1 MKFKVGDKVKVRS
14 WESMAAEFGLDG
26 EDIDNPDY
34 CFVRDMKQYC
44 GKCVTIS
51 RCHNDYYDIEEDGRQ
66 WSWDD
71 TMFENVVGHKFK
83 VGDKVRIIGNTASH
97 EFDIDA
103 IVTITDIDNNDD
115 ACTYLCVDNGNIE
128 WWASEEDIE
137 LVGKQSDKEPVVYQ
151 YLIVNTLS
159 GIMFTVEDE
168 NEQYLFTK
176 KQVIEH
182 LNNDI
187 AYPSQWTIVSVN
199 ETFNVNSIMEE
210 EVK

>member
-14 WESMAAEFGLDG
+14 WGSMEAEFGLNYG
-26 EDIDNPDY
+26 EIDNPDY
-34 CFVRDMKQYC
+34 PFVEDMKRYC
-44 GKCVTIS
+44 GKYVTIS
-51 RCHNDYYDIEEDGRQ
+51 GCHRNYYNIKEDDEQ
-66 WSWDD
+66 YSWTD
-71 TMFENVVGHKFK
+71 TMFEAVVGHKFK
-83 VGDKVRIIGNTASH
+83 LGDEVRIIGNQASH
-97 EFDIDA
+97 EFDIGA
-103 IVTITDIDNNDD
+103 IVTITNINRNDD
-115 ACTYLCVDNGNIE
+115 TCTYLCVDNGNIE

-159 GIMFTVEDE
+159 GIMFTTEDE

-187 AYPSQWTIVSVN
+187 AYPSQWTVVSVN
-199 ETFNVNSIMEE
+199 ETFNVESIMK

>member
-14 WESMAAEFGLDG
+14 WESMKAEFGLDG
-26 EDIDNPDY
+26 EDIDNPDHYFVSDMERY
-34 CFVRDMKQYC
+34 CSKY
-44 GKCVTIS
+44 VTIS
-51 RCHNDYYDIEEDGRQ
+51 SCLLNYYDIKEDEGH
-66 WSWDD
+66 WNWDD
-71 TMFENVVGHKFK
+71 TMFEDVAGHKFK
-83 VGDKVRIIGNTASH
+83 VGDKVRIIGNEASH

-103 IVTITDIDNNDD
+103 IVTITDINNNDD
-115 ACTYLCVDNGNIE
+115 TCTYLCVDNVNIE

-137 LVGKQSDKEPVVYQ
+137 LVGSDESVVYQ

-159 GIMFTVEDE
+159 GIMFTTEDE

-176 KQVIEH
+176 EQVVEH

-187 AYPSQWTIVSVN
+187 AYPSQWTIVSADK
-199 ETFNVNSIMEE
+199 TFNVESIMEE

>member
-14 WESMAAEFGLDG
+14 WESMVAEFGLDG

-51 RCHNDYYDIEEDGRQ
+51 RCPNDYYDIEEDGGQ

-97 EFDIDA
+97 EFTNGDIVV
-103 IVTITDIDNNDD
+103 VTKINRNDD
-115 ACTYLCVDNGNIE
+115 TCTYLCLDTNNEDIE

-137 LVGKQSDKEPVVYQ
+137 LVEQGESVVYQ
-151 YLIVNTLS
+151 CLVVNTLS
-159 GIMFTVEDE
+159 GIMFTSEDE
-168 NEQYLFTK
+168 DEQYLFTK
-176 KQVIEH
+176 EQVIEH

-187 AYPSQWTIVSVN
+187 AYPSQWTVVSADKI
-199 ETFNVNSIMEE
+199 FNVESILK

>member
-14 WESMAAEFGLDG
+14 WESMEAEFGLNYG
-26 EDIDNPDY
+26 EIDNPDY
-34 CFVRDMKQYC
+34 HFVKSMKKYC
-44 GKCVTIS
+44 GKYVTIS
-51 RCHNDYYDIEEDGRQ
+51 GCHRNYYNIKEDNERY
-66 WSWDD
+66 SWTN

-97 EFDIDA
+97 EFTNGDIVV
-103 IVTITDIDNNDD
+103 VTKINRYDD
-115 ACTYLCVDNGNIE
+115 TCTYLCADNGNIE

-159 GIMFTVEDE
+159 GIMFTSEDE
-168 NEQYLFTK
+168 DEQYLFTK
-176 KQVIEH
+176 EQVIEH
-182 LNNDI
+182 LNNAI
-187 AYPSQWTIVSVN
+187 AYPSQWTVVSVN
-199 ETFNVNSIMEE
+199 ETFNVESIMK